1 MLLPQATVGLIIC
14 QHSLGDFGLVKYD
27 CRGEIKTKEIFQMKG
42 SAKKITCGDFK
53 ALRKITALTHIKGEW
68 VKNKGSEDHY
78 QYRTDDG
85 AVLNYWRKTGTVFFQ
100 GPEFAADELKAAFL
114 KRAVVIKQH

>member
-1 MLLPQATVGLIIC
+1 
-14 QHSLGDFGLVKYD
+14 
-27 CRGEIKTKEIFQMKG
+27 MKG
-42 SAKKITCGDFK
+42 SAKKIACGDSKLFE
-53 ALRKITALTHIKGEW
+53 RSPRSHIIKGQW
-68 VKNKGSEDHY
+68 VKNKGSKDHY

-114 KRAVVIKQH
+114 KRAVVIKHQ